1 MNDPEVIKMF
11 EQKIIFNKFVNC
23 TTIMTKRNIAY
34 LNIFIWF
41 FAVFANIPYSG
52 IKNGMGTGQ
61 IVTYIIG
68 FLYLMITFYLFYL
81 FFVPLFLD
89 RKKLGS
95 FLIISFLTVLI
106 MPFFG
111 YMILFLTR
119 AYLEGTFEHFLRGY
133 SFSTH
138 MSGFFPVLSA
148 AVFGSFFRVI
158 INWFNSMNLNIDIE
172 RQKLSAELNL
182 LKSKLN
188 PHFLFN
194 TLNNIDSLIQSDPDK
209 ASLSLIR
216 LSDMMRYLTYE
227 TSTDFVEIEKEVDY
241 IRNFIELYRMRIK
254 SPENISFNYNGDM
267 RTLVSPA
274 LFIPLVENAFK
285 FGLFSDIRPS
295 LEINLMSEK
304 GIIVFEISNYF
315 DKVTGIKPDSH
326 SGMGIANLKSRL
338 ELVYP
343 GKHQLTITDDN
354 QQFRVSLT
362 IDTNEDQLH
371 SN

>member
-1 MNDPEVIKMF
+1 MF

-23 TTIMTKRNIAY
+23 VTIMTKRNITY
-34 LNIFIWF
+34 LNIFIWL
-41 FAVFANIPYSG
+41 FAVFANFPYAG
-52 IKNGMGTGQ
+52 IKGGIATGQ

-81 FFVPLFLD
+81 ILVPLFLD

-95 FLIISFLTVLI
+95 FFIISFLTVLI

-111 YMILFLTR
+111 YMLLFLTR
-119 AYLEGTFEHFLRGY
+119 AYFDGTFEHFLRGY
-133 SFSTH
+133 SFITH
-138 MSGFFPVLSA
+138 MSGFLPVLTA

-158 INWFNSMNLNIDIE
+158 INWFNSMNLNNEIDK
-172 RQKLSAELNL
+172 QKLSAELNL
-182 LKSKLN
+182 LKSKFN

-194 TLNNIDSLIQSDPDK
+194 TLNNIDSLIQSDPGK

-227 TSTDFVEIEKEVDY
+227 TSTDFVELEKEVDY
-241 IRNFIELYRMRIK
+241 IRNLIELFRMRIK
-254 SPENISFNYNGDM
+254 APEDIVFNYKGDM

-285 FGLFSDIRPS
+285 FGRFRDIKPS
-295 LEINLMSEK
+295 LEINLSSEK
-304 GIIVFEISNYF
+304 GIIVFEISNHF
-315 DKVTGIKPDSH
+315 DKVTGIRPDGH
-326 SGMGIANLKSRL
+326 SGMGIANLKRRL

-343 GKHQLTITDDN
+343 GKYQLKISDDN
-354 QQFRVSLT
+354 QEFHVSLT
-362 IDTNEDQLH
+362 IDTNEDPLRG
-371 SN
+371 N

>member
-1 MNDPEVIKMF
+1 
-11 EQKIIFNKFVNC
+11 
-23 TTIMTKRNIAY
+23 MTKRNIAY

-52 IKNGMGTGQ
+52 IKNGMGTAQ
-61 IVTYIIG
+61 LVTYIIG

-81 FFVPLFLD
+81 FIVPLFLA

-95 FLIISFLTVLI
+95 FLIISFLTVLL

-111 YMILFLTR
+111 YLILFLIR
-119 AYLEGTFEHFLRGY
+119 AYFEGFDHFLRGY
-133 SFSTH
+133 NLSTH
-138 MSGFFPVLSA
+138 MSGFYPVLIA

-158 INWFNSMNLNIDIE
+158 INWFNSMNLNIEID

-216 LSDMMRYLTYE
+216 LSEMMRYLTYE
-227 TSTDFVEIEKEVDY
+227 TSTDFVELEKEVDY
-241 IRNFIELYRMRIK
+241 IKNFIELYRMRIK
-254 SPENISFNYNGDM
+254 SPETISFNFNGAM
-267 RTLVSPA
+267 NTLVSPA
-274 LFIPLVENAFK
+274 IFIPLIENAFK
-285 FGLFSDIRPS
+285 FGLLRDNKPS
-295 LEINLMSEK
+295 LEINLSSEK
-304 GIIVFEISNYF
+304 GIIDFGISNYY
-315 DKVTGIKPDSH
+315 DKVTGIKPGSN
-326 SGMGIANLKSRL
+326 SGMGIANLKRRL

-343 GKHQLTITDDN
+343 GKHQLTISDEN
-354 QQFRVSLT
+354 QQFCVSLK
-362 IDTNEDQLH
+362 IDTNEDQLRG
-371 SN
+371 N

>member
-1 MNDPEVIKMF
+1 MNWA
-11 EQKIIFNKFVNC
+11 
-23 TTIMTKRNIAY
+23 TIMTKRNIIY

-41 FAVFANIPYSG
+41 FAAFANIPYSG

-89 RKKLGS
+89 RKKFVS
-95 FLIISFLTVLI
+95 FLVIFFLTVLI

-111 YMILFLTR
+111 YMLLFLSR
-119 AYLEGTFEHFLRGY
+119 AYFEGTFEHFLRGY

-138 MSGFFPVLSA
+138 MSGFFPVLTA
-148 AVFGSFFRVI
+148 AVFGSFFRVL
-158 INWFNSMNLNIDIE
+158 INWFNSMNLNIEID

-194 TLNNIDSLIQSDPDK
+194 TLNNIDSLILSDPDK

-216 LSDMMRYLTYE
+216 LSEMMRYLTYE
-227 TSTDFVEIEKEVDY
+227 TSTDFVEMEKEVDY
-241 IRNFIELYRMRIK
+241 IRNFIELHRMRIK
-254 SPENISFNYNGDM
+254 SPEAISFKFNGDL

-285 FGLFSDIRPS
+285 FGLFRDIRPS
-295 LEINLMSEK
+295 LEINLKSEN
-304 GIIVFEISNYF
+304 GIIFFEISNYF
-315 DKVTGIKPDSH
+315 DKVAGTKPDDH
-326 SGMGIANLKSRL
+326 SGMGIANLKRRL
-338 ELVYP
+338 QLVYP
-343 GKHQLTITDDN
+343 GRHQLTITDDN

-362 IDTNEDQLH
+362 INTNEDQLRG
-371 SN
+371 N

>member
-1 MNDPEVIKMF
+1 
-11 EQKIIFNKFVNC
+11 
-23 TTIMTKRNIAY
+23 MTKRNITY
-34 LNIFIWF
+34 LNIFIWL
-41 FAVFANIPYSG
+41 FAIFANIPYSG
-52 IKNGMGTGQ
+52 IKNGMVTGQ
-61 IVTYIIG
+61 LVTYIIG

-81 FFVPLFLD
+81 IFVPLFLD
-89 RKKLGS
+89 RKKLGR

-111 YMILFLTR
+111 YMLLFLVR
-119 AYLEGTFEHFLRGY
+119 ACFEGTFEHFLRGY

-138 MSGFFPVLSA
+138 MSGFFPVLTA

-158 INWFNSMNLNIDIE
+158 INWFNSMNLNNETD

-194 TLNNIDSLIQSDPDK
+194 TLNNIDSLIQSDPGK

-216 LSDMMRYLTYE
+216 LSEMMRYLTYE
-227 TSTDFVEIEKEVDY
+227 TSTDFVELEKEVDY

-254 SPENISFNYNGDM
+254 APEDIVFNYKGDM

-274 LFIPLVENAFK
+274 LFIPFVENAFK
-285 FGLFSDIRPS
+285 FGRFRDIKPS
-295 LEINLMSEK
+295 LEINLSSEK
-304 GIIVFEISNYF
+304 GIIVFEISNHF
-315 DKVTGIKPDSH
+315 DKVTGTRPDGH
-326 SGMGIANLKSRL
+326 SGMGIANLKRRL

-343 GKHQLTITDDN
+343 GKYQLKISDEN
-354 QQFRVSLT
+354 QVFHVSLT
-362 IDTNEDQLH
+362 IDTNEDSLRG
-371 SN
+371 N